1 MLSFVQRALKILIHL
16 ILTSTTQSTIIIL
29 FIQVGNPRHRSYTNG
44 KAGLR
49 LRWPDTSKPRQE
61 TSLGGEGIQE
71 NVPLWLS
78 RILQCHCSSLGHY
91 SGTGSMPGPGTSKC
105 RGPRQKKKRE
115 KQLKKSAMLRIL
127 ERSGRNLRA
136 DVYTC
141 CRTSF
146 LIQIYMIKR
155 NGKITGVLCPN
166 QGKSFKQMIRSL

>member
-1 MLSFVQRALKILIHL
+1 MVNDPAMSLQQLRSLLWHRFDAW
-16 ILTSTTQSTIIIL
+16 
-29 FIQVGNPRHRSYTNG
+29 PRHF
-44 KAGLR
+44 
-49 LRWPDTSKPRQE
+49 Q
-61 TSLGGEGIQE
+61 
-71 NVPLWLS
+71 
-78 RILQCHCSSLGHY
+78 
-91 SGTGSMPGPGTSKC
+91 MPWAQT
-105 RGPRQKKKRE
+105 KKKRE